1 MKSAFSLLELIF
13 AIVIL
18 GIVASFAV
26 PKYMDT
32 KDSALVSTLKRDIS
46 TVVSSIQSY
55 YLLNQKIDKIS
66 DAISVNST
74 NWTIDATTGTKISD
88 KNSCLSLEIKTAT
101 AGDKSLN
108 LTVDDK
114 NTNNICVKLVASGLA
129 TTTYELY

>member
-26 PKYMDT
+26 PKYLDT

-46 TVVSSIQSY
+46 TAVSSIQSY

-66 DAISVNST
+66 DAMTVNST
-74 NWTIDATTGTKISD
+74 NWTSTGTKISD
-88 KNSCLSLEIKTAT
+88 KNECLSLEIKTA
-101 AGDKSLN
+101 DSRR
-108 LTVDDK
+108 
-114 NTNNICVKLVASGLA
+114 
-129 TTTYELY
+129 